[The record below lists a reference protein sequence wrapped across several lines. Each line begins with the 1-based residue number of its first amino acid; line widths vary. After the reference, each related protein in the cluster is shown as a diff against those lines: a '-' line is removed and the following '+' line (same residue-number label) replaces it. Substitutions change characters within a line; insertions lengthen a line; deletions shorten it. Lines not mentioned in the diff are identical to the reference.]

1 MTSLVVLDIHQC
13 LILSLTRLAC
23 FISAGVQVTQYDEQ
37 FVQLF
42 TLTMHQL
49 RAMLPVS
56 TNIKEA
62 YKQGSN
68 DEQNFI
74 QNLSLFLCTFLKE
87 HGLLIEKKSDLNEL
101 LMEVCNLNCSVL
113 VTARKRSLGQGNIF
127 TPVCYSVHGGSTWAG
142 TPHGRHTPLA
152 GILPWAGTPRLA
164 ATHPWAGTPPPAGTP
179 PAMHA
184 GIRSTSGRYVSYWN
198 AFLLKYRSTGCSA
211 CPSASKK

>member
-1 MTSLVVLDIHQC
+1 
-13 LILSLTRLAC
+13 
-23 FISAGVQVTQYDEQ
+23 
-37 FVQLF
+37 
-42 TLTMHQL
+42 MHQL

-127 TPVCYSVHGGSTWAG
+127 TPVCHSVHRGGVRG
-142 TPHGRHTPLA
+142 
-152 GILPWAGTPRLA
+152 
-164 ATHPWAGTPPPAGTP
+164 HPGG
-179 PAMHA
+179 HA
-184 GIRSTSGRYVSYWN
+184 W
-198 AFLLKYRSTGCSA
+198 LLGGVRGCLGGHAWLQGPCVVVGGA
-211 CPSASKK
+211 CMVARGCALVGGMRG

>member
-1 MTSLVVLDIHQC
+1 
-13 LILSLTRLAC
+13 
-23 FISAGVQVTQYDEQ
+23 
-37 FVQLF
+37 
-42 TLTMHQL
+42 MHQL

-127 TPVCYSVHGGSTWAG
+127 TPVCHSVHSGGMRGYPGGHAWLPVGHAWLPLG
-142 TPHGRHTPLA
+142 WHAWLQGQCMVVWGCAWLQGGMHGCRGRAWVGGVRGCQGGVRRIRRDTVNERA
-152 GILPWAGTPRLA
+152 VRILL
-164 ATHPWAGTPPPAGTP
+164 
-179 PAMHA
+179 
-184 GIRSTSGRYVSYWN
+184 N
-198 AFLLKYRSTGCSA
+198 AFLFYN
-211 CPSASKK
+211 